1 MCLYLIKV
9 VAYFT
14 MILDHIGFTFNESIS
29 DENYIYLRIL
39 GRIAFP
45 LFAYAISIGFL
56 KTRSVKKYAIRL
68 FLWGIISQ
76 IPYYLFLN
84 NSIPK
89 KGAQSI
95 LIYIQTLITEIFSEK
110 LNILFTFFF
119 AILMLFF
126 FREILKKNKENL
138 KLSLV
143 YTFAFLGVFV
153 LVSFLNVDF
162 GVYGLIT
169 VLIFYIARDNKLKM
183 ITLFTLLN
191 LILLALFFIYEITI
205 ISTSIQIFSL
215 ISIMFIKGHNPQN
228 DKPLPWKHALYAL
241 YPLHLLFLILLKNLI

>member
-1 MCLYLIKV
+1 
-9 VAYFT
+9 

-68 FLWGIISQ
+68 FLWGMISQ

-84 NSIPK
+84 NNLPK
-89 KGAQSI
+89 KGEQSI

-119 AILMLFF
+119 SILMLFF

-138 KLSLV
+138 NLSV
-143 YTFAFLGVFV
+143 IYTFAFLGVFV
-153 LVSFLNVDF
+153 LVNFLNVDF
-162 GVYGLIT
+162 GIYGLIT

-191 LILLALFFIYEITI
+191 LISLAFFFIYEIKI
-205 ISTSIQIFSL
+205 IATSTQIFSL
-215 ISIMFIKGHNPQN
+215 ISIMFIKGHYPQN